1 MLVKKKWLEVRAI
14 QVMEVVIEEVDLLE
28 EIKKSNIKD
37 DEIIKAIE
45 KMKQAEVKMLRDK
58 K

>member
-1 MLVKKKWLEVRAI
+1 MI
-14 QVMEVVIEEVDLLE
+14 EVVIERVDLLE
-28 EIKKSNIKD
+28 EIRKSNAKD

-45 KMKQAEVKMLRDK
+45 EMKQAGIKMLRDK

>member
-1 MLVKKKWLEVRAI
+1 VLVKKKWLEVRAI
-14 QVMEVVIEEVDLLE
+14 QVMEVVIEGVDLLE

>member
-1 MLVKKKWLEVRAI
+1 MT
-14 QVMEVVIEEVDLLE
+14 EVVIERVDLLE
-28 EIKKSNIKD
+28 EIRKSNAKD

-45 KMKQAEVKMLRDK
+45 EMKQAGIKMLRDK

>member
-1 MLVKKKWLEVRAI
+1 
-14 QVMEVVIEEVDLLE
+14 MEVVIEGVDLLE

>member
-1 MLVKKKWLEVRAI
+1 VLVKKKWLEVRAI

>member
-14 QVMEVVIEEVDLLE
+14 QVMEVVIEGVDLLE

>member
-1 MLVKKKWLEVRAI
+1 VLVKKKWLEVRAI

-37 DEIIKAIE
+37 DKIIKAIE